1 MKKIALYLIPL
12 VAFILLAA
20 FLLRGL
26 WLNPREVPSPLID
39 KPAPAFERSKLNA
52 PGETFGTKDMAGK
65 VWIFNVF
72 ASWCVPC
79 RQEHPIW
86 NELALKKIVPIVGV
100 NYKDDPMA
108 GKKWLSDLGNPYD
121 QVVVDEDGRVGID
134 YGVYGVPESFV
145 IDKQGVIRYKQIG
158 PITPEALEK
167 KVLPLV
173 RELQKS

>member
-1 MKKIALYLIPL
+1 MKKIVLYFVPL
-12 VAFILLAA
+12 AAFVLLAA

-26 WLNPREVPSPLID
+26 WLNPHEVPSPLIG
-39 KPAPAFERSKLNA
+39 KPAPAFERSKLLA
-52 PGETFGTKDMAGK
+52 PTEKFGTKDMAGQ

-79 RQEHPIW
+79 RQEHPLW
-86 NELALKKIVPIVGV
+86 NELAPKKIVPVIGI
-100 NYKDDPMA
+100 NYKDDPAA
-108 GKKWLSDLGNPYD
+108 GQKWLADLGDPYN
-121 QVVVDEDGRVGID
+121 QVVTDDDGRVGID

-158 PITPEALEK
+158 PMTADALEK

-173 RELQKS
+173 RELQKL